1 MSNKS
6 SKKAKRSAE
15 RAARESKQANKLIF
29 YIVAALIILF
39 IACLIGFSR

>member
-1 MSNKS
+1 MSNKL

-15 RAARESKQANKLIF
+15 RAARESKQANKILF

-39 IACLIGFSR
+39 AACLIGFSR